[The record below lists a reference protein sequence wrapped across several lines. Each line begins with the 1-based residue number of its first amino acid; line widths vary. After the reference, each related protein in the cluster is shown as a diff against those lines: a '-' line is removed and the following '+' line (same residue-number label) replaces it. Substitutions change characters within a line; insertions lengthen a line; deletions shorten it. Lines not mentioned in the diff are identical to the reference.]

1 MKGYYLKKF
10 PSVQILRG
18 WDPQEPTTLATTH
31 PIATDAAG
39 EPIDIADG
47 QVISLNKAGTAW
59 ILGVEADATPA
70 QINSIAIAQDGTD
83 IWDVM
88 DADNNWD
95 YTDPQTVG
103 SLVGLSCTGKFR
115 IATPYFAKFDNAGTA
130 YEYKAGTPITFC
142 KTTDTIKTLEPSS
155 TKPGELEKV
164 NVKSPAGVVSSL
176 GYIRPAAKDEVVIG
190 IVAETHKGINRED
203 AGIPGN
209 PTAIS
214 AHALQKTIGK
224 AINSEAVWYNSYYV
238 VFDTNLTAQTPTA

>member
-31 PIATDAAG
+31 PITTDAAG
-39 EPIDIADG
+39 EPAEIADG

-95 YTDPQTVG
+95 YTDPKTVG

-115 IATPYFAKFDNAGTA
+115 IATPYFAKFNDAGTA
-130 YEYKAGTPITFC
+130 YEYTAGTPITFC
-142 KTTDTIKTLEPSS
+142 KTTDTIQTLEPSK
-155 TKPGELEKV
+155 TTPGALEKV
-164 NVKSPAGVVSSL
+164 EVESAV
-176 GYIRPAAKDEVVIG
+176 GYIRPAAKGEVVIG
-190 IVAETHKGINRED
+190 IVAETHSGINRED

-209 PTAIS
+209 HTALS

-238 VFDTNLTAQTPTA
+238 VFDTNLTNQAPA

>member
-1 MKGYYLKKF
+1 MKGYYQKTY

-31 PIATDAAG
+31 PITTDDSG
-39 EPIDIADG
+39 EPVDIADG

-59 ILGVEADATPA
+59 VLGVEDTPSAA

-83 IWDVM
+83 IWDVL

-95 YTDPQTVG
+95 HADHGTVG

-115 IATPYFAKFDNAGTA
+115 IATPYFAKFKTGGDPYLYT
-130 YEYKAGTPITFC
+130 AGTPITFC
-142 KTTDTIKTLEPSS
+142 KNGETFDTLVPDPAV
-155 TKPGELEKV
+155 PGGLK
-164 NVKSPAGVVSSL
+164 KKAISGV
-176 GYIRPAAKDEVVIG
+176 GFIRPAAKDEPVIG
-190 IVAETHKGINRED
+190 IVAETHSGINRED
-203 AGIPGN
+203 ANIPGN
-209 PTAIS
+209 PTALS